1 MFLVGLTGGIA
12 TGKSTVATIFRD
24 LRCPL
29 IDADVEAREV
39 VLPGK
44 PAWRKIKQLF
54 GDEFLLPDGTLDRE
68 KLGRVIFSDPYKRK
82 LLNSITHP
90 EIQKAIMWKL
100 LTFFVKGCSY
110 VILDL
115 PLLFESGSLVKYMT
129 RVIVVTCDEDLQLQ
143 RLTAR
148 DRLTNDEALQRIRA
162 QLPLAEKCKQA
173 SHVII
178 NNGTQEET
186 RNQVNTIYHSLY
198 HSKSHWKLRIIL
210 FGMTTL
216 LFVGVIFIFQFAT
229 IFY

>member
-1 MFLVGLTGGIA
+1 MYY
-12 TGKSTVATIFRD
+12 S
-24 LRCPL
+24 
-29 IDADVEAREV
+29 
-39 VLPGK
+39 
-44 PAWRKIKQLF
+44 
-54 GDEFLLPDGTLDRE
+54 
-68 KLGRVIFSDPYKRK
+68 
-82 LLNSITHP
+82 
-90 EIQKAIMWKL
+90 
-100 LTFFVKGCSY
+100 
-110 VILDL
+110 
-115 PLLFESGSLVKYMT
+115 
-129 RVIVVTCDEDLQLQ
+129 DEDLQLQ